1 MENYLKI
8 RSAPE
13 DKVSSNT
20 IDVIFNINNI
30 QSTASDFGSGIIIM
44 TNNSIGN
51 NGFAIELKN
60 AAGVQATTE
69 PQCREALNAVNDAIF
84 NAKPGQGVITLGG
97 QFKYV
102 DGLEF
107 TQIF

>member
-8 RSAPE
+8 QTTPA
-13 DKVSSNT
+13 DKVLNNT

-30 QSTASDFGSGIIIM
+30 QSTASDFTNVIYIM

-51 NGFAIELKN
+51 NGFTIVLKDADGN
-60 AAGVQATTE
+60 VMSTADEV
-69 PQCREALNAVNDAIF
+69 RSALNAINDAIF
-84 NAKPGQGVITLGG
+84 NAKPGQGVITLEGE
-97 QFKYV
+97 FKYIEE
-102 DGLEF
+102 LEF

>member
-1 MENYLKI
+1 MDNYLKI
-8 RSAPE
+8 RSAP
-13 DKVSSNT
+13 DDIFSNDT

-30 QSTASDFGSGIIIM
+30 QSTASDFGGIINIM

-60 AAGVQATTE
+60 ADGVQATTAE
-69 PQCREALNAVNDAIF
+69 QCRAALTALNNAIF
-84 NAKPGQGVITLGG
+84 NAKPGQGVITLEGE
-97 QFKYV
+97 FKYIA
-102 DGLEF
+102 GLEF